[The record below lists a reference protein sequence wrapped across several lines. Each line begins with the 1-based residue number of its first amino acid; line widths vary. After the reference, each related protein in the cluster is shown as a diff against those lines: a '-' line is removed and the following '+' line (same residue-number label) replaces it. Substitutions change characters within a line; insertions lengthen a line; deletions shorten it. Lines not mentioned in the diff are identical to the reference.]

1 MDRSGS
7 VASSAELVPSS
18 PSLSPLPEET
28 APVITTL
35 KTRFKTVLSSIV
47 TVEPVLF
54 FYMLAT
60 FMQYS
65 VFQDLVY
72 QKTCHNNFNIT
83 VCHNLN
89 NNTEALDVVQA
100 QASHWIL
107 GSTAALTIP
116 SIIVAN
122 YLGSYVLYNVNFFL

>member
-1 MDRSGS
+1 VTSTDSFTPS
-7 VASSAELVPSS
+7 APVASTLV
-18 PSLSPLPEET
+18 
-28 APVITTL
+28 
-35 KTRFKTVLSSIV
+35 KFKKALSIV

-54 FYMLAT
+54 LYMLAT

-72 QKTCHNNFNIT
+72 QKTCQSNFNSS
-83 VCHNLN
+83 VCQDLN
-89 NNTEALDVVQA
+89 SNSYALDVVQE

-122 YLGSYVLYNVNFFL
+122 YLGS

>member
-7 VASSAELVPSS
+7 VASSAELVP
-18 PSLSPLPEET
+18 PSLSPMPEENP
-28 APVITTL
+28 PVMAFVTRL
-35 KTRFKTVLSSIV
+35 KDALSIV

-72 QKTCHNNFNIT
+72 QKTCHNNFNNTI
-83 VCHNLN
+83 CHNLN
-89 NNTEALDVVQA
+89 NNTEALDIVQA

-122 YLGSYVLYNVNFFL
+122 YLGS

>member
-1 MDRSGS
+1 MERSVS
-7 VASSAELVPSS
+7 DASSTDLVASVDSFTPST
-18 PSLSPLPEET
+18 PAASPLE
-28 APVITTL
+28 
-35 KTRFKTVLSSIV
+35 KFKKALCIV

-54 FYMLAT
+54 IYMLAT

-72 QKTCHNNFNIT
+72 QKTCQSNFNSS
-83 VCHNLN
+83 VCQNLN
-89 NNTEALDVVQA
+89 NNSYALGVVQE

-122 YLGSYVLYNVNFFL
+122 YLGS

>member
-7 VASSAELVPSS
+7 IEYSSEELVTSTVSLNPLTDEKARFF
-18 PSLSPLPEET
+18 SLSNLRK
-28 APVITTL
+28 TL
-35 KTRFKTVLSSIV
+35 AVV

-72 QKTCHNNFNIT
+72 QKTCYNNFNAS
-83 VCHNLN
+83 VCQNLN
-89 NNTEALDVVQA
+89 NISHALDVVQKE
-100 QASHWIL
+100 ASHWIL

-122 YLGSYVLYNVNFFL
+122 YLGS

>member
-1 MDRSGS
+1 MSD
-7 VASSAELVPSS
+7 ASSTDLVTASVDSFSPSQEERAPSS
-18 PSLSPLPEET
+18 L
-28 APVITTL
+28 V
-35 KTRFKTVLSSIV
+35 RFKNALSIV

-54 FYMLAT
+54 MYMLAT

-72 QKTCHNNFNIT
+72 QKTCHHNFNAS

-89 NNTEALDVVQA
+89 NNSYALDVVQE
-100 QASHWIL
+100 QSSHWIL

-122 YLGSYVLYNVNFFL
+122 YLGS

>member
-1 MDRSGS
+1 MSITEGTMERSVS
-7 VASSAELVPSS
+7 DASSTDLVTSLD
-18 PSLSPLPEET
+18 SLSPQISGR
-28 APVITTL
+28 AS
-35 KTRFKTVLSSIV
+35 VLGRIKSALSIV

-54 FYMLAT
+54 MYMLAT

-72 QKTCHNNFNIT
+72 EKTCQYNFNSS
-83 VCHNLN
+83 VCQNLN
-89 NNTEALDVVQA
+89 NNSFALDVVQE

-122 YLGSYVLYNVNFFL
+122 YLGS

>member
-1 MDRSGS
+1 MERSVS
-7 VASSAELVPSS
+7 DASSTDLVESIASFTTPD
-18 PSLSPLPEET
+18 LHRATSPL
-28 APVITTL
+28 AKL
-35 KTRFKTVLSSIV
+35 KNALSIV

-72 QKTCHNNFNIT
+72 QKTCYSNFNAS

-89 NNTEALDVVQA
+89 NNTEALNVVQA
-100 QASHWIL
+100 QSSHWIL

-122 YLGSYVLYNVNFFL
+122 YLGS

>member
-7 VASSAELVPSS
+7 IASSAELVPSTL
-18 PSLSPLPEET
+18 SLAPMPEEGRSSAVT
-28 APVITTL
+28 FATRL
-35 KTRFKTVLSSIV
+35 KNALSIV

-72 QKTCHNNFNIT
+72 QKTCHNNFNET

-89 NNTEALDVVQA
+89 NNTEALDIVQA

-122 YLGSYVLYNVNFFL
+122 YLGS

>member
-1 MDRSGS
+1 MERSVS
-7 VASSAELVPSS
+7 DASSTDLVTSTDSFTP
-18 PSLSPLPEET
+18 T
-28 APVITTL
+28 APAANTL
-35 KTRFKTVLSSIV
+35 DKLKNVLSIV

-54 FYMLAT
+54 LYMLAT

-72 QKTCHNNFNIT
+72 QKTCQSNFNSS
-83 VCHNLN
+83 VCQNLN
-89 NNTEALDVVQA
+89 NNSYALDVVQE

-122 YLGSYVLYNVNFFL
+122 YLGS

>member
-1 MDRSGS
+1 MTIVVERVSDASS
-7 VASSAELVPSS
+7 TDLVASIDSFS
-18 PSLSPLPEET
+18 PSVVEEAT
-28 APVITTL
+28 VVSTL
-35 KTRFKTVLSSIV
+35 AKFKKALSIV

-72 QKTCHNNFNIT
+72 QKTCQNNFNSS

-89 NNTEALDVVQA
+89 NNSYALDVVQE

-122 YLGSYVLYNVNFFL
+122 YLGS

>member
-1 MDRSGS
+1 MDQSS
-7 VASSAELVPSS
+7 SETSSAADLATSTI
-18 PSLSPLPEET
+18 SLSPQPEE
-28 APVITTL
+28 PRI
-35 KTRFKTVLSSIV
+35 LSWTYWKQAIAVV

-54 FYMLAT
+54 LYMLAT

-72 QKTCHNNFNIT
+72 QKTCHDNFNVSI
-83 VCHNLN
+83 CEHLN
-89 NNTEALDVVQA
+89 NHTEELTVVQT

-116 SIIVAN
+116 SIVVAN
-122 YLGSYVLYNVNFFL
+122 YLGS